1 MFVFVTMILLHF
13 QVYVDV
19 LQAYKL
25 ELVYKEYQDQLER
38 IFFEIE
44 DQVIQE
50 LSDDVEDY

>member
-25 ELVYKEYQDQLER
+25 ELVYGEYQDQLER